1 MTRVLGDDWALPA
14 LDTLS
19 RPFFTSEQLTLQR
32 CERCGHV
39 QHPPEEV
46 CQACTGFDLG
56 SFQSAGIGKIESV
69 SIAHH
74 AVHPALQ
81 QHVPYAIVLVSVDDA
96 PGVLIV
102 GNVVGTAPDG
112 VKIGDRARVTFEQV
126 TDPQSGVRLM
136 IPQWQVT
143 GR

>member
-1 MTRVLGDDWALPA
+1 MTRLLGDAWALPA

-19 RPFFTSEQLTLQR
+19 RPFFTSEQLTLQQ

-46 CQACTGFDLG
+46 CQACTGFALSPFHSVG
-56 SFQSAGIGKIESV
+56 TGRIESV

-81 QHVPYAIVLVSVDDA
+81 QHVPYAIVLVSIDDA
-96 PGVLIV
+96 PDVLVV
-102 GNVVGTAPDG
+102 GNVLGTAPEA
-112 VKIGDRARVTFEQV
+112 VRIGDHVRVTFEQV
-126 TDPQSGVRLM
+126 TDPRSGERLM
-136 IPQWQVT
+136 IPQWQVINQ
-143 GR
+143 